1 MHVSAKHLWAILAVL
16 SLGACSSP
24 PPATHSPSLQGCNAE
39 AVHSMIGK
47 TATPALL
54 EKARELAGAQ
64 RARVLRPND
73 VVTLEYDSQRLNLH
87 TDEELTIERI
97 HCG

>member
-1 MHVSAKHLWAILAVL
+1 
-16 SLGACSSP
+16 
-24 PPATHSPSLQGCNAE
+24 
-39 AVHSMIGK
+39 MIGK
-47 TATPALL
+47 TATPAPL

>member
-1 MHVSAKHLWAILAVL
+1 MFQQSTSGRFLQCRLSALAVRRL
-16 SLGACSSP
+16 QP
-24 PPATHSPSLQGCNAE
+24 THSPSIQGCNAE

-54 EKARELAGAQ
+54 EKARELADAQ